1 MGESKKDW
9 SKSSIN
15 CPILTPE
22 IVMFLYNL
30 RNPDDQIASRQRTE
44 QIIKAAE
51 KKLCRGLADCPDVWD
66 FIDDRESIPTPSR
79 HNRECLSAI
88 LG

>member
-15 CPILTPE
+15 REILTPE

-44 QIIKAAE
+44 QIIKTAE
-51 KKLCRGLADCPDVWD
+51 IKLCRGLEDCPEVWD
-66 FIDDRESIPTPSR
+66 FIDDNDSISTLSR